1 MKYTYS
7 SFFGN
12 FTVTVTIILPFRL
25 FIIFIGVTISYF
37 TLKKNMSSIHNQ
49 KIVSKNFSVIKI
61 IYVKQNKFNDLTTL
75 RWPKPWHGSSQYDDQ
90 WVDLLIKVCSQRA
103 NHRGRVESRD
113 RSDIFVKKV
122 ILSSVRGVWA
132 IVIRRLTTPWKDTSS
147 WGTWS
152 WISRSWRWGEYDAE
166 TTWNQSP
173 FGSSLVKFRTLETMM
188 SGMTIHKIRWGVIFN
203 LLFRWDLSASCLKE
217 RAYSHNTP
225 CIVSSIMS
233 CYIRVTYHL

>member
-1 MKYTYS
+1 MYHIIGRYRRIRQTSWLHFRNVLRLNIDIMLVYMKYTHS

-37 TLKKNMSSIHNQ
+37 TRKKNMSSIHNQ
-49 KIVSKNFSVIKI
+49 KMVSKNFSVIKI
-61 IYVKQNKFNDLTTL
+61 ICAKQNKFNDLTTL
-75 RWPKPWHGSSQYDDQ
+75 RWPKPWHGPSQYDDQ

-132 IVIRRLTTPWKDTSS
+132 IVIPRLTTPWKDTSS

-152 WISRSWRWGEYDAE
+152 WISRSWRRGGVWCRDYLKSVTFWEFSCKIPD
-166 TTWNQSP
+166 
-173 FGSSLVKFRTLETMM
+173 FRDHDV
-188 SGMTIHKIRWGVIFN
+188 GDDN
-203 LLFRWDLSASCLKE
+203 
-217 RAYSHNTP
+217 P
-225 CIVSSIMS
+225 
-233 CYIRVTYHL
+233 